1 MLRFQAVSMSVDDVS
16 LKCPYSR
23 ADGLSRALG
32 ADGLSRS
39 LGADGLSR
47 SLGADG
53 LSRALGCIVTE
64 PAQKEAVGQPTV
76 YKERF
81 LLQMAKRAQH
91 GNI

>member
-23 ADGLSRALG
+23 ADGLSR
-32 ADGLSRS
+32 S
-39 LGADGLSR
+39 
-47 SLGADG
+47 
-53 LSRALGCIVTE
+53 LGCIVTE